1 MFYDEITQLIA
12 THREDDWWDFK
23 REHHN
28 DKAELVHDILCMANN
43 RARRDSYI
51 IFGVEDNTFS
61 ILGVENDERRRNQQ
75 NIVDILRNISF
86 AGGVRPRI
94 EVQTITIDSHEI
106 DVLIIKDSFE
116 TPFYLE
122 KEYRDKL
129 VKNEKSELYGKI
141 VRAYHIYTRVVG
153 KNTAVH

>member
-1 MFYDEITQLIA
+1 MKKMFYDEITQLIA

-122 KEYRDKL
+122 KEYCELSNRIEKIYSEKL
-129 VKNEKSELYGKI
+129 S
-141 VRAYHIYTRVVG
+141 
-153 KNTAVH
+153 

>member
-1 MFYDEITQLIA
+1 MLYDEITQLIA

-23 REHHN
+23 QEHHN

-51 IFGVEDNTFS
+51 IFGAEDNTFS

-94 EVQTITIDSHEI
+94 EVQTIIIDSHEI

-122 KEYRDKL
+122 KEY
-129 VKNEKSELYGKI
+129 
-141 VRAYHIYTRVVG
+141 
-153 KNTAVH
+153 

>member
-1 MFYDEITQLIA
+1 MKKMFYDEITQLIA

-61 ILGVENDERRRNQQ
+61 ILGVEN
-75 NIVDILRNISF
+75 
-86 AGGVRPRI
+86 
-94 EVQTITIDSHEI
+94 
-106 DVLIIKDSFE
+106 
-116 TPFYLE
+116 
-122 KEYRDKL
+122 EYNGWASPSNT
-129 VKNEKSELYGKI
+129 VK
-141 VRAYHIYTRVVG
+141 
-153 KNTAVH
+153 

>member
-23 REHHN
+23 QEHHN

-94 EVQTITIDSHEI
+94 EVQTIIIDSHEI

-122 KEYRDKL
+122 REY
-129 VKNEKSELYGKI
+129 
-141 VRAYHIYTRVVG
+141 
-153 KNTAVH
+153 

>member
-51 IFGVEDNTFS
+51 I
-61 ILGVENDERRRNQQ
+61 LGVENNERRRNQQ

-141 VRAYHIYTRVVG
+141 VRPYHIYTRVVG

>member
-129 VKNEKSELYGKI
+129 VKNEKSELYEKI
-141 VRAYHIYTRVVG
+141 VRPYHIYTRVVG

>member
-1 MFYDEITQLIA
+1 MLYDEITQLIA

-106 DVLIIKDSFE
+106 DVLIIKYSFE

-122 KEYRDKL
+122 K
-129 VKNEKSELYGKI
+129 
-141 VRAYHIYTRVVG
+141 
-153 KNTAVH
+153 